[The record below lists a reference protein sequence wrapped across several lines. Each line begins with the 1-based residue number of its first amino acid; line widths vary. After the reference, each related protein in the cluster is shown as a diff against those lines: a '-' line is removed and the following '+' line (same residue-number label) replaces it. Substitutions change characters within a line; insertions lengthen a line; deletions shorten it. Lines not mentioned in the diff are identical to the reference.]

1 MTSAPAVA
9 FPGTGR
15 MGLPTAMNL
24 RDDRGDTSVD
34 VPVSGSER
42 TGTP

>member
-1 MTSAPAVA
+1 MTSKPAVA

-15 MGLPTAMNL
+15 MGLPMAMNL
-24 RDDRGDTSVD
+24 RDDRGDTFVAG
-34 VPVSGSER
+34 PASGSER

>member
-1 MTSAPAVA
+1 MTSTPAVA

-15 MGLPTAMNL
+15 MGLPMAMNL
-24 RDDRGDTSVD
+24 RDDRGDTFVD